1 MSGTTSASFIRQIG
15 LLLLGLV
22 LLALL
27 GSAGIQGWSSRE
39 QLQAHWQQRNDDA
52 AAAAALA
59 LALALAQR
67 PADRE
72 SAQRLLGTQFDT
84 GAYLQIRFDPS
95 DGGTPFLR
103 VDALAPGTAPA
114 WFVRSVGIEP
124 RPGTAQV
131 FDNGRAVGTVQVARN
146 PALANDDLWRGSL
159 RAAAALGA
167 LGLALGLL
175 GTLAIL
181 RIRRPLA
188 AAVGQARA
196 LVEGRLVTLPEPQVQ
211 ELQALTL
218 AMNSMVAR
226 LKVTFDAQALQVEQL
241 RKQAHCDALTGLSN
255 RAHFLSQ
262 FEAGLLREDG
272 PQCYG
277 LVLLR
282 LRDLAGVNRSL
293 GRAATDRILCAIAQA
308 LMPYGERVP
317 GCFLGRL
324 NGADFALCLPVGGV
338 ALETAQALAAALRA
352 VLPELGPGVG
362 VAFGALELRR
372 ETALADALAAV
383 DEALARAETRGAFKV
398 ALGGERDDSWNVGED
413 TWRQGISDA
422 LADGRA
428 GLVGFVL
435 IDASGGLVHL
445 ECPLRLQLQADGAFE
460 VAARWLPLA
469 VRARMTAE
477 IDLRAV
483 ALALAAIARD
493 GQPRCVNLAPASLAE
508 SGFASRLR
516 ALVFAAPRVT
526 RKLWLEVDEAAAV
539 ERFALL
545 QDLAR
550 QLRAC
555 GVRLGL
561 EHAGARLGRI
571 DRLLDLGL
579 DFIKLDTATTRGVG
593 SDPLRL
599 NFVRGSVELLHG
611 LQMQVYAEGVADDSD
626 ARALWACGVDGI
638 TGPWATAQHAGA
650 DA

>member
-1 MSGTTSASFIRQIG
+1 MSSRTSASVIRQV
-15 LLLLGLV
+15 GLV
-22 LLALL
+22 LLASLLLALL
-27 GSAGIQGWSSRE
+27 GSAGIQWGWARE
-39 QLQAHWQQRNDDA
+39 QLQVQGQQRNDDA
-52 AAAAALA
+52 AAMLA
-59 LALALAQR
+59 LTLSQLS
-67 PADRE
+67 ADRE
-72 SAQRLLGTQFDT
+72 AIDRLLSAQFDT
-84 GAYLQIRFDPS
+84 GGYRHIRFEPA
-95 DGGTPFLR
+95 DGSAPFLR
-103 VDALAPGTAPA
+103 DKEAAPGTAPT
-114 WFVRSVGIEP
+114 WFVQQTGVEP
-124 RPGTAQV
+124 QPGTAQA
-131 FDNGRAVGTVQVARN
+131 FAGGRAVGTLQVARTLT
-146 PALANDDLWRGSL
+146 LAHDALWRSAR
-159 RAAAALGA
+159 RAAAALGT
-167 LGLALGLL
+167 LGLAIGLL
-175 GTLAIL
+175 GALAVQ

-196 LVEGRLVTLPEPQVQ
+196 LVAGRLVTLPEPQVQ
-211 ELQALTL
+211 ELHALTQ
-218 AMNSMVAR
+218 AMNAMVAR
-226 LKVTFDAQALQVEQL
+226 LKVTFEAQALQVEQW
-241 RKQAHCDALTGLSN
+241 RRQAHCDALTGLAN
-255 RAHFLSQ
+255 RSHFLGQ
-262 FEAGLLREDG
+262 FEASLLREDG
-272 PQCYG
+272 PDRYG

-282 LRDLAGVNRSL
+282 LRDLAGVNRTL
-293 GRAATDRILCAIAQA
+293 GRVATDRILSAIAQA
-308 LMPYGERVP
+308 LQPYSERVP
-317 GCFLGRL
+317 GCFPGRL

-352 VLPELGPGVG
+352 LLPELGPGVG

-372 ETALADALAAV
+372 ETALADALAAA
-383 DEALARAETRGAFKV
+383 DEALALAETRGTFKV
-398 ALGGERDDSWNVGED
+398 ALGGESDDERGVRGED
-413 TWRQGISDA
+413 TWRLGITEA

-435 IDASGGLVHL
+435 IDACGGLVHL
-445 ECPLRLQLQADGAFE
+445 ECPLRLQLHAGGAFE

-516 ALVFAAPRVT
+516 ALVFGAPRMT

-539 ERFALL
+539 DRFALL
-545 QDLAR
+545 QELAR

-611 LQMQVYAEGVADDSD
+611 LQLQVYAEGVADDGD
-626 ARALWACGVDGI
+626 ARALWACGIDGI